1 MVDQLADG
9 NRKQATAI
17 ATSMS
22 RSAGGGQFNEVD
34 TLLQRCISSARGQV
48 RDSANLAHSTIFAT
62 GVGLVILLV
71 LESVCVVA
79 GFLPRYREYE

>member
-1 MVDQLADG
+1 M
-9 NRKQATAI
+9 
-17 ATSMS
+17 
-22 RSAGGGQFNEVD
+22 
-34 TLLQRCISSARGQV
+34 QRGISSARGQV